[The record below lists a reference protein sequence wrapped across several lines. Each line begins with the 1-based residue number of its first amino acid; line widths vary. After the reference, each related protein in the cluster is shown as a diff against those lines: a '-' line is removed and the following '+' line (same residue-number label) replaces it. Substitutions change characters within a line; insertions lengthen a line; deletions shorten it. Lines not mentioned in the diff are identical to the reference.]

1 MNIKI
6 VSYTSKYK
14 EDFIRLNKA
23 WLEEYFH
30 IEPHDLVTFENIE
43 QDIIQKEGMLFF
55 CLIDNIVVGTVAMI
69 KTNPFTYE
77 LAKMAVDKNFQ
88 GMKLSPLL
96 MNACID
102 YAISQKAEKIFLL
115 SSTKLIP
122 ALNLYR
128 KFNFIEVPLG
138 ETDYVR
144 ADIQMELK
152 L

>member
-1 MNIKI
+1 MDIKI
-6 VSYTSKYK
+6 ISYAPKYK

-23 WLEEYFH
+23 WLEEFFY
-30 IEPHDLVTFENIE
+30 IEPHDLITFKNIE
-43 QDIIQKEGMLFF
+43 QDIIQKKGTIFF
-55 CLIDNIVVGTVAMI
+55 CLANNQVVGTVAMI
-69 KTNPFTYE
+69 KTNSNTYE

-88 GMKLSPLL
+88 GMKLSSLL

-102 YAISQKAEKIFLL
+102 YAISQKANKIFLL

-128 KFNFIEVPLG
+128 KFNFIEVPLE

-144 ADIQMELK
+144 ADIQMELY

>member
-1 MNIKI
+1 
-6 VSYTSKYK
+6 
-14 EDFIRLNKA
+14 
-23 WLEEYFH
+23 
-30 IEPHDLVTFENIE
+30 
-43 QDIIQKEGMLFF
+43 
-55 CLIDNIVVGTVAMI
+55 MI